1 MIQEKDIL
9 VRQLKAA
16 MRLLAR
22 LLKLKDNEIDF
33 ETYSDED
40 LELVNLSTVKN
51 LLDNNVLNS
60 TQYDLAKTLLQLN
73 FIRNKSLFANAIIS
87 KNDYKAFKN
96 EWELLLTELENKSGV
111 FDFELQELKDED
123 NV

>member
-22 LLKLKDNEIDF
+22 LLKLKNNEIDF

-40 LELVNLSTVKN
+40 LELVKLSTVKN
-51 LLDNNVLNS
+51 LLENNVLNS
-60 TQYDLAKTLLQLN
+60 TQYDLAKTLLHLI
-73 FIRNKSLFANAIIS
+73 FIRNKTLFANSAITKS
-87 KNDYKAFKN
+87 EYAVFKN
-96 EWELLLTELENKSGV
+96 EWELLLKELEDKSGI
-111 FDFELQELKDED
+111 FDFELQELKDE
-123 NV
+123 NNA

>member
-1 MIQEKDIL
+1 M
-9 VRQLKAA
+9 
-16 MRLLAR
+16 
-22 LLKLKDNEIDF
+22 
-33 ETYSDED
+33 
-40 LELVNLSTVKN
+40 ELVNLSTVKN

-60 TQYDLAKTLLQLN
+60 TQYELVKTLLQLN

-96 EWELLLTELENKSGV
+96 EWELLLTELENKSSV

-123 NV
+123 NVLWMVMKPFF